1 VNRPLGASY
10 SDLNLRVHYYDL
22 ITQGFTVWQGYD
34 QLFMEDF
41 VAAYHCGQQV
51 DLHRMRLNG
60 TFVIYRDVN
69 IGGF

>member
-1 VNRPLGASY
+1 MSQPLGPGY
-10 SDLNLRVHYYDL
+10 SNLNLRVHYDDL

-34 QLFMEDF
+34 QLFAEDF
-41 VAAYHCGQQV
+41 VAAYRCGQQV
-51 DLHRMRLNG
+51 DLHRLRLNG